1 MKRKTLLLAVGIAG
15 ALACSAVSATTYL
28 CVQDPTDEY
37 YMSCAE
43 LTSDALAS
51 SPLIEY
57 SPASEPTFVA
67 YYLTEPA
74 SEEVPST

>member
-1 MKRKTLLLAVGIAG
+1 MKRKTLLSALGVAG
-15 ALACSAVSATTYL
+15 ALACSAASATTYL

-43 LTSDALAS
+43 ITSDALAS

-57 SPASEPTFVA
+57 APASEPAFVT
-67 YYLTEPA
+67 YLIEPA
-74 SEEVPST
+74 

>member
-1 MKRKTLLLAVGIAG
+1 MKRKTLLAVGMAG
-15 ALACSAVSATTYL
+15 ALGCSAVSATTYL

-51 SPLIEY
+51 SPLIKY
-57 SPASEPTFVA
+57 APASEPTFVA
-67 YYLTEPA
+67 YYLTEPV